1 MSRVKNNVQR
11 SRRRKKL
18 LKAAKGFRGGRSKL
32 YVPAKE
38 TVERGLA
45 FAYRDRR
52 VKKREFRK
60 LWITRINAGTRL
72 HGLSYSEFIHGL
84 KAADVRVNRRLLSE
98 MAADDPAGFAQLVH
112 TAKQHL
118 AAPAEQHA

>member
-1 MSRVKNNVQR
+1 MSRVKSNVQR
-11 SRRRKKL
+11 SRRRKKV

-60 LWITRINAGTRL
+60 LWITRINAGARL

-84 KAADVRVNRRLLSE
+84 KAADVHVNRKLLSE
-98 MAADDPAGFAQLVH
+98 MAVEDPDGFAQLAL
-112 TAKQHL
+112 TAKKSI
-118 AAPAEQHA
+118 A

>member
-1 MSRVKNNVQR
+1 MTRVKNNVQR
-11 SRRRKKL
+11 SRRRKKI

-38 TVERGLA
+38 TVDRGLA

-60 LWITRINAGTRL
+60 LWITRINAGARL
-72 HGLSYSEFIHGL
+72 HGLSYSEFIRGL
-84 KAADVRVNRRLLSE
+84 KAADVRVNRKLLSE
-98 MAADDPAGFAQLVH
+98 MAVSDPEGFSQLVL
-112 TAKQHL
+112 TAKGSIG
-118 AAPAEQHA
+118 

>member
-11 SRRRKKL
+11 TRRRKKL

-38 TVERGLA
+38 TVDRGLA

-60 LWITRINAGTRL
+60 LWIIRINAACRMR
-72 HGLSYSEFIHGL
+72 GLRYSLFISGL
-84 KAADVRVNRRLLSE
+84 QRALVAA
-98 MAADDPAGFAQLVH
+98 
-112 TAKQHL
+112 
-118 AAPAEQHA
+118 

>member
-18 LKAAKGFRGGRSKL
+18 LKRAEGFRGGRSKL

-38 TVERGLA
+38 TVDRGLA

-60 LWITRINAGTRL
+60 LWITRINAGARL

-84 KAADVRVNRRLLSE
+84 KAAQVRVNRKLLSE
-98 MAADDPAGFAQLVH
+98 MAVEDPDGFARLAL
-112 TAKQHL
+112 TAKRSL
-118 AAPAEQHA
+118 A

>member
-1 MSRVKNNVQR
+1 MSRAKNNVQR
-11 SRRRKKL
+11 SRRRKKI

-32 YVPAKE
+32 LGPARE

-60 LWITRINAGTRL
+60 LWITRINAGARQ
-72 HGLSYSEFIHGL
+72 HGLSYSELIHGL
-84 KAADVRVNRRLLSE
+84 KAADVRVNRKLLSE
-98 MAADDPAGFAQLVH
+98 MAVEDPQGFARLVT
-112 TAKQHL
+112 TAKAGL
-118 AAPAEQHA
+118 A